1 METMQCQVC
10 FEDSNEAEMVTRLCG
25 SECSAQICRP
35 CLARHLHVSLDQF
48 YPGLLPK
55 LRCPIC
61 LTFILREQWASQL
74 GDLATD
80 LSARYES
87 LCAAACSFYSP
98 CCHNANYTHLPNFD
112 EALASP
118 SSERPQLKA
127 DENNESGKDN
137 EEVDH
142 VLEALLAAE
151 KTPNWRFPE
160 LCRDFCAFQQDA
172 SSVVTAFLEGVF
184 SVESPEETQVGAGKV
199 FSKALSR
206 IRDPERRATLL
217 LWYLYKYP
225 ATFTR
230 CCDRAVCFNCKRA
243 TDHKVCQRK
252 EEEAFDEETC
262 MLQCRQCRTSIVKVE
277 GCDTVICL
285 CGFLMDW
292 VEELSFKVDNRRHLI
307 PVDMFDFKRFDEWRD
322 WKAKTLRLVRNLSRV
337 LRKRELRIRQQELS
351 KLMLAWPSAMTK
363 LRLLVAVSVW
373 KIRFRKLLKK
383 RLPGMRDMA
392 QRMCLRRRTRLLL
405 ATIGVQL
412 RCFVWRRR
420 FRKMRS
426 AFELELFWAVY
437 RRAHPEEVEDAEAA
451 EADLF
456 AMALI
461 DEL

>member
-10 FEDSNEAEMVTRLCG
+10 FEGSNEAEMVTRLCG
-25 SECSAQICRP
+25 SECSAHICRP
-35 CLARHLHVSLDQF
+35 CLARHLQISLDRF

-80 LSARYES
+80 LSVRYES
-87 LCAAACSFYSP
+87 LCEKACSFTSP
-98 CCHNANYTHLPNFD
+98 CCHKADYTHLPDFD

-118 SSERPQLKA
+118 SIEKPQLKA

-151 KTPNWRFPE
+151 KTPNWRFPQ
-160 LCRDFCAFQQDA
+160 LCHDFCAFQQDA
-172 SSVVTAFLEGVF
+172 SFVVTAFLEGAF
-184 SVESPEETQVGAGKV
+184 SVESPEETQVDAGKV

-230 CCDRAVCFNCKRA
+230 CCDRAVCFNCKCA
-243 TDHKVCQRK
+243 TDYEVCQCK

-262 MLQCRQCRTSIVKVE
+262 MVQCRQCRASIVKIA
-277 GCDTVICL
+277 GCDTVYCI
-285 CGFLMDW
+285 CGFSMDW
-292 VEELSFKVDNRRHLI
+292 DEELSFKVDNRRHLI
-307 PVDMFDFKRFDEWRD
+307 PVDMFDLKRFDEWRD
-322 WKAKTLRLVRNLSRV
+322 WKAKTFRLVRNLSRFV
-337 LRKRELRIRQQELS
+337 RERELS

-363 LRLLVAVSVW
+363 LRSLVAASVS

-383 RLPGMRDMA
+383 RMLR
-392 QRMCLRRRTRLLL
+392 QMCHATRTMDLQRRTRVLL
-405 ATIGVQL
+405 ATIGFQL

-420 FRKMRS
+420 VRKMHS
-426 AFELELFWAVY
+426 SLEPEVFWVIY
-437 RRAHPEEVEDAEAA
+437 RRAHPEEVEEAEEA
-451 EADLF
+451 EADLL
-456 AMALI
+456 AMDLI